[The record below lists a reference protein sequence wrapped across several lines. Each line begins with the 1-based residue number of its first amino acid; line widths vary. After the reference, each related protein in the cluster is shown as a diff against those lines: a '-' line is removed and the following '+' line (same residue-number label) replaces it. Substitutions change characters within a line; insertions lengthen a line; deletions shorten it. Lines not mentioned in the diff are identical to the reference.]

1 MSYVRSRAIPRL
13 DSEVIR
19 SLASLLRLD
28 IPPEDLDSVAE
39 SLAAQIESINSLDR
53 VDLTNMLPIL
63 KMDPRWHG

>member
-53 VDLTNMLPIL
+53 VDLTNFLPIL